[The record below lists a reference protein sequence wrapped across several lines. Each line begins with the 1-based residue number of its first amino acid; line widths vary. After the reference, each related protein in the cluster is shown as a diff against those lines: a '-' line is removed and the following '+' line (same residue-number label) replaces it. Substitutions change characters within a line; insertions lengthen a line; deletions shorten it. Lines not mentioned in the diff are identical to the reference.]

1 MGKVIPFR
9 RVTPRNQS
17 QHVRSDDLGAIVN
30 DDTLTAAQRHWLLEK
45 MLAGIDEQLDRYQ
58 KELEKA
64 ERTLNALV
72 TSAEQ
77 SIRQVR

>member
-9 RVTPRNQS
+9 RVTQRNQS
-17 QHVRSDDLGAIVN
+17 QHVRSDDLRAIVN

-77 SIRQVR
+77 SIRQIR